1 MIDVIVEIRCISPG
15 WNKEHHRCIWLLALL
30 ITLLHPGTNFTPI
43 RWIAEHFC
51 PPQFCFR
58 PSISGVKNLSHLAFS
73 GIAQGSR
80 LNPNSSFS
88 LSKKS
93 CGVAHTS
100 FSEENNTLFIITSHV
115 LRYTFTI
122 IVLTGTAFRTENS
135 NTRLVRA
142 RCHIFPTYAVRIMP
156 GVVTEDLHYLPG
168 LLALYSLVALAM
180 LSCLS
185 RSLAIMSMSIT
196 VSPSM

>member
-1 MIDVIVEIRCISPG
+1 MYLAFGSPHSTFAPRHQFYAH
-15 WNKEHHRCIWLLALL
+15 KVDCR
-30 ITLLHPGTNFTPI
+30 TLL
-43 RWIAEHFC
+43 

-115 LRYTFTI
+115 LSYTFTI

-168 LLALYSLVALAM
+168 LFSDLYSRTALFR

-185 RSLAIMSMSIT
+185 RSLAIWSMSIT
-196 VSPSM
+196 LSPSR